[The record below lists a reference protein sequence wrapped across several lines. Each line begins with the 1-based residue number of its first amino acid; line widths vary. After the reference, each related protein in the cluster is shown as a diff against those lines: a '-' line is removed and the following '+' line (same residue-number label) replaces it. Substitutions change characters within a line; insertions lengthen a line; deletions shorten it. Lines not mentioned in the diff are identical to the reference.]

1 MLNLFFAVLL
11 MLFKINF
18 HSSVVAIIFLF
29 LLFIF
34 IKFTNFY
41 ILICKYF
48 HMLNFVVCFVKLIFN
63 GM

>member
-11 MLFKINF
+11 MLFKINI
-18 HSSVVAIIFLF
+18 HLSVVAVIFLF
-29 LLFIF
+29 LLF

-41 ILICKYF
+41 ILVSKHF

-63 GM
+63 GV